1 MTIPQFIEAKP
12 IVSIAATL
20 AAIGVIL
27 GAVFTIDS
35 RYAHA
40 GDLKQLTVQMEIQ
53 SLEQR
58 SALLQDKVFDLRQK
72 KNKTPA
78 DQASLSRYEGEQRT
92 VDRQLSQKRQLLDQ
106 MRNGR

>member
-1 MTIPQFIEAKP
+1 MTITQFIEAKP

-20 AAIGVIL
+20 AAIGAIL
-27 GAVFTIDS
+27 GIVFTVDE

-53 SLEQR
+53 ALDQR
-58 SALLQDKVFDLRQK
+58 STTLKDRVFDLEQ

-78 DQASLSRYEGEQRT
+78 DKASLSRYQGEQRD
-92 VDRQLSQKRQLLDQ
+92 VDRQLLQKRQLLDQ